1 VANLA
6 TTRDDA
12 TAIAMIAGRRISM
25 HALVVT
31 FDMADGLQ
39 ALRRPSGLPARVDEY
54 IADLRARPGFLA
66 KTWLRDGDT
75 YGGFYLFADRAAA
88 ERYLAEEIEPL
99 GRANPAMA
107 NLQVRHFG
115 VLEELSELTLGLPVA
130 GVGI

>member
-1 VANLA
+1 
-6 TTRDDA
+6 
-12 TAIAMIAGRRISM
+12 M

-39 ALRRPSGLPARVDEY
+39 ALRRPSGSPMRVEEY
-54 IADLRARPGFLA
+54 VTDLRARPGFVA

-99 GRANPAMA
+99 GRANPAMT
-107 NLQVRHFG
+107 NRRVRHFDT
-115 VLEELSELTLGLPVA
+115 LEELSELTLGLPAA
-130 GVGI
+130 GDGV